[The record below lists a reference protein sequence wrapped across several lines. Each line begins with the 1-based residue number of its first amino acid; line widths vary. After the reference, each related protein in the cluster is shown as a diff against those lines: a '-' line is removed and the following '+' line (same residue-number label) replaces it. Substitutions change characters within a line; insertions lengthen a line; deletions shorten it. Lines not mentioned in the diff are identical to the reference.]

1 MAVKEQELRH
11 LCTKKS
17 LDFEKFKSLI
27 RFGIDVKSI
36 GGSNELDKAFQVI
49 LDQLVEETKKFENDP
64 NYPSNYRR
72 KMSDIWN
79 NFIYTLSN
87 FPQTFQ
93 DEIVQ
98 LCAKN
103 IIDSLAKISGGLL
116 SRGVAKAA
124 AGSSIGIGIGMAIVA
139 ICVAC
144 ALVNPIIIVIG
155 LVIGAVVVGVE
166 LATTA
171 TRLSNWLIQKI
182 STSSKDVDIENA
194 HKILGLDCGASNEEI
209 NSNFRRLAVKYHPYK
224 GGSKEDWHK
233 LQVSLAVIKMTKG
246 EI

>member
-1 MAVKEQELRH
+1 LAAKEQELRH
-11 LCTKKS
+11 LCAKKS

-36 GGSNELDKAFQVI
+36 GGSNELHESFQVI

-72 KMSDIWN
+72 KMADIWN

-93 DEIVQ
+93 DEIVHR
-98 LCAKN
+98 CAKN
-103 IIDSLAKISGGLL
+103 IIDSLAKLSGGL
-116 SRGVAKAA
+116 SRGDVTKAA
-124 AGSSIGIGIGMAIVA
+124 AGSSIVTGIGMAIVA
-139 ICVAC
+139 IFVAC
-144 ALVNPIIIVIG
+144 ALVNPIVIVIG
-155 LVIGAVVVGVE
+155 LVIGAVVVWVA
-166 LATTA
+166 LTTTA
-171 TRLSNWLIQKI
+171 TRLSDWLTQKI

-194 HKILGLDCGASNEEI
+194 HKILGLENGASNEEI
-209 NSNFRRLAVKYHPYK
+209 ISNFRRLAVKYHPDK
-224 GGSKEDWHK
+224 GGSSDDWQK

>member
-11 LCTKKS
+11 LCTKKR

-27 RFGIDVKSI
+27 RFGIDVKSN
-36 GGSNELDKAFQVI
+36 GGSNESHESFQVI

-72 KMSDIWN
+72 KMADIWN

-87 FPQTFQ
+87 FPPTFQ

-98 LCAKN
+98 LCVKN
-103 IIDSLAKISGGLL
+103 ITDSLAKLSGGLL
-116 SRGVAKAA
+116 RRGDAKAA
-124 AGSSIGIGIGMAIVA
+124 AGSSIVTGIGMTIVA
-139 ICVAC
+139 IFVAC

-155 LVIGAVVVGVE
+155 LAIAIVVVGVE
-166 LATTA
+166 LANN
-171 TRLSNWLIQKI
+171 LSDWLTQKI
-182 STSSKDVDIENA
+182 STSSKDVDVENA
-194 HKILGLDCGASNEEI
+194 HKILGLDCGASNDEI
-209 NSNFRRLAVKYHPYK
+209 NSNFRRLAVKYHPDK
-224 GGSKEDWHK
+224 GGSYDDWHK

>member
-11 LCTKKS
+11 LCAKKR

-36 GGSNELDKAFQVI
+36 GGSNELYRAFQVI

-72 KMSDIWN
+72 KMADIWN

-124 AGSSIGIGIGMAIVA
+124 AGSSIVIGIGMAIVA

-155 LVIGAVVVGVE
+155 SVIAVVVVGVE
-166 LATTA
+166 LATAA
-171 TRLSNWLIQKI
+171 TRLSNWLTQKI
-182 STSSKDVDIENA
+182 STSSKDFDIENA
-194 HKILGLDCGASNEEI
+194 HKIIGLENGASNEEI
-209 NSNFRRLAVKYHPYK
+209 ISNFRRLAVKYHPDK
-224 GGSKEDWHK
+224 GGSKGDWHK